1 MTPEEPL
8 EILWSEEE
16 RQRQKKTNPII
27 NAPLLD
33 ELDTKLTTRIM
44 ANEFMRKY
52 TVVWDDYTGGVYI
65 HNGSFWQSISKDY
78 LCSLAINCDTIN
90 HTTDARRTATVKH
103 VLAQVHQLQV
113 NWNRI
118 KTEEVPL
125 KDCVFN
131 IHTNEKRPHSW
142 EDYLDSVIPHKY
154 CSWKKCDNWLKCLDI
169 WFETEDKKLA
179 LQEFFGYILCSH
191 VMYKKALLLWG
202 ESNTGK
208 SVVCEVAKE
217 MVGRIATCSIQP
229 EKMDDPQLIAELKGK
244 KLNIVTELSS
254 GSSIA
259 DGGFKQIISGEPV
272 QGNAKYK
279 TVSTFVPI
287 AKHVFATNVLP
298 RLNDESEGVLNR
310 LLLLKFNNV
319 LDKEKQDPLLIEK
332 LKEEVEGI
340 VVWALAGL
348 RRLMTNNGQFT
359 IPSETVSIMGDY
371 KITQNFV
378 LDFIKNSGIVEE
390 EAGGKVAIEV
400 FVEHLNKYCGGKPLS
415 NIQVGKKMSKLGFK
429 SSTSGGIRY
438 YEGLK
443 IKGIKKNIKNNVI
456 NINDN
461 VPNNFFGDMPDF

>member
-1 MTPEEPL
+1 
-8 EILWSEEE
+8 
-16 RQRQKKTNPII
+16 
-27 NAPLLD
+27 
-33 ELDTKLTTRIM
+33 
-44 ANEFMRKY
+44 
-52 TVVWDDYTGGVYI
+52 
-65 HNGSFWQSISKDY
+65 
-78 LCSLAINCDTIN
+78 
-90 HTTDARRTATVKH
+90 
-103 VLAQVHQLQV
+103 
-113 NWNRI
+113 
-118 KTEEVPL
+118 
-125 KDCVFN
+125 
-131 IHTNEKRPHSW
+131 
-142 EDYLDSVIPHKY
+142 
-154 CSWKKCDNWLKCLDI
+154 
-169 WFETEDKKLA
+169 
-179 LQEFFGYILCSH
+179 
-191 VMYKKALLLWG
+191 MYKKALLLWG

-340 VVWALAGL
+340 VVWALVGL

-378 LDFIKNSGIVEE
+378 LDFIKNNGIVEE
-390 EAGGKVAIEV
+390 EVGGKVAIEV

-415 NIQVGKKMSKLGFK
+415 NIQVGKKIS
-429 SSTSGGIRY
+429 
-438 YEGLK
+438 
-443 IKGIKKNIKNNVI
+443 
-456 NINDN
+456 
-461 VPNNFFGDMPDF
+461 

>member
-169 WFETEDKKLA
+169 WFETEDK
-179 LQEFFGYILCSH
+179 
-191 VMYKKALLLWG
+191 
-202 ESNTGK
+202 N
-208 SVVCEVAKE
+208 
-217 MVGRIATCSIQP
+217 
-229 EKMDDPQLIAELKGK
+229 
-244 KLNIVTELSS
+244 
-254 GSSIA
+254 
-259 DGGFKQIISGEPV
+259 
-272 QGNAKYK
+272 
-279 TVSTFVPI
+279 
-287 AKHVFATNVLP
+287 
-298 RLNDESEGVLNR
+298 
-310 LLLLKFNNV
+310 
-319 LDKEKQDPLLIEK
+319 
-332 LKEEVEGI
+332 
-340 VVWALAGL
+340 
-348 RRLMTNNGQFT
+348 
-359 IPSETVSIMGDY
+359 
-371 KITQNFV
+371 
-378 LDFIKNSGIVEE
+378 
-390 EAGGKVAIEV
+390 
-400 FVEHLNKYCGGKPLS
+400 
-415 NIQVGKKMSKLGFK
+415 
-429 SSTSGGIRY
+429 
-438 YEGLK
+438 
-443 IKGIKKNIKNNVI
+443 
-456 NINDN
+456 
-461 VPNNFFGDMPDF
+461 